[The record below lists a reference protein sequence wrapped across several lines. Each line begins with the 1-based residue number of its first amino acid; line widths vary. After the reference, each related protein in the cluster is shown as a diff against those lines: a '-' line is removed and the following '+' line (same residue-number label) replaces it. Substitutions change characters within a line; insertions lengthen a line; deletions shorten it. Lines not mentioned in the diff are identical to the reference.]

1 MGDKDSKIMVEMPSL
16 CVIIFLLCKLQS
28 GLVFIASCHYPGP
41 GNSYWIHSGS
51 VRVSRAHCSGKGKLD
66 LHDQH
71 DQGDVGPFLFLTYW
85 RYNPQGD
92 HEEFNQCQT
101 QLKALYKDNPSENI
115 GEFTA
120 YRLLYYIFTKNS
132 GGVRTLLF
140 LKKIW
145 VTRHHFL
152 PFLLN
157 LGPLSSRSDLTTE
170 LVYLTPAL
178 RADVCVAHALALRA
192 AWALGNYHRFFK
204 LYLEA
209 PRMASYLIDKFV
221 ERERK
226 IALRAMVKT

>member
-1 MGDKDSKIMVEMPSL
+1 MS
-16 CVIIFLLCKLQS
+16 
-28 GLVFIASCHYPGP
+28 A
-41 GNSYWIHSGS
+41 
-51 VRVSRAHCSGKGKLD
+51 
-66 LHDQH
+66 
-71 DQGDVGPFLFLTYW
+71 
-85 RYNPQGD
+85 RY
-92 HEEFNQCQT
+92 FFR
-101 QLKALYKDNPSENI
+101 NI
-115 GEFTA
+115 
-120 YRLLYYIFTKNS
+120 R
-132 GGVRTLLF
+132 
-140 LKKIW
+140 
-145 VTRHHFL
+145 VTRHHFV
-152 PFLLN
+152 PFPLN